1 MMNIKEYFNSLY
13 NKTTTTEE
21 WEAVSEY
28 EEATYEMF
36 EEGTEEEVELWAQQC
51 NVDLQATQTVLGT
64 PELVTTLWAWDMCG
78 E

>member
-1 MMNIKEYFNSLY
+1 MMNIREYFNNLY
-13 NKTTTTEE
+13 NKATTTEE
-21 WEAVSEY
+21 WEAVMEY

-36 EEGTEEEVELWAQQC
+36 EEDTMENVELWAQQC